1 MTLNI
6 YCLMDT
12 IGVKSFS
19 VFMTKFDFH
28 VFNIKINSL
37 SFYKVQTMNEQN
49 FLANYNRRDFLS
61 PLITVDSV
69 LFTYHEGQLKVLLV
83 ERANH
88 PEKGKWGLPG
98 GFVDETQDNCLEDT
112 VLRKLKEKTGVI
124 PPYIEQLCSVGNN
137 QRDVRGWSVTVCYTA
152 LIAHQACKAH
162 IDSVDHVMWLPIDE
176 VAQKNLAFDHNE
188 LIAQAR
194 ERLKQKSLYS
204 IVPGFA
210 LPEVFTL
217 PELQHVHEI
226 LIGKEI
232 QKKSFR
238 RRIEQADLLIDTGE
252 KRAEKGRPASLYR
265 LKKSSADYRFIRNL
279 EF

>member
-1 MTLNI
+1 
-6 YCLMDT
+6 
-12 IGVKSFS
+12 
-19 VFMTKFDFH
+19 MTKFDFP
-28 VFNIKINSL
+28 VFSLKIETSY
-37 SFYKVQTMNEQN
+37 FYKAHTMNEHD
-49 FLANYNRRDFLS
+49 FLENYNRRDFLS
-61 PLITVDSV
+61 PLITVDAV
-69 LFTYHEGQLKVLLV
+69 LFTYHEAQLKVLLV
-83 ERANH
+83 ERGNH

-98 GFVDETQDNCLEDT
+98 GFVDEAQDKSLEDT

-137 QRDVRGWSVTVCYTA
+137 QRDARGWSVTVCYTA
-152 LIAHQACKAH
+152 LIAHQACDAH
-162 IDSVDHVMWLPIDE
+162 IDTVDSVMWLPIDE
-176 VAQKNLAFDHNE
+176 VAQKSLAFDHNE
-188 LIAQAR
+188 LITQAR

-252 KRAEKGRPASLYR
+252 KRAERGRPASLYR
-265 LKKSSADYRFIRNL
+265 LKEASADYRFIRNL

>member
-1 MTLNI
+1 MTIIGLCPI
-6 YCLMDT
+6 DT
-12 IGVKSFS
+12 MLVNRFS
-19 VFMTKFDFH
+19 VFMTKFDFLL
-28 VFNIKINSL
+28 FRLKIVL
-37 SFYKVQTMNEQN
+37 SFSNQTYAMNEQD
-49 FLANYNRRDFLS
+49 FLASYNRRDFLS
-61 PLITVDSV
+61 PLITVDAV
-69 LFTYHEGQLKVLLV
+69 LFTYHEEQLKVLLV
-83 ERANH
+83 KRAEH

-98 GFVDETQDNCLEDT
+98 GFVDEVQDNCLEDT

-137 QRDVRGWSVTVCYTA
+137 QRDARGWSVTVCYTA
-152 LIAHQACKAH
+152 LIAHQVCEAH
-162 IDSVDHVMWLPIDE
+162 IDSVDSVIWCPINKI
-176 VAQKNLAFDHNE
+176 AQQSLAFDHHE
-188 LIAQAR
+188 LITQAR

-252 KRAEKGRPASLYR
+252 KRAERGRPASLYR
-265 LKKSSADYRFIRNL
+265 LKKASADYRFIRNL